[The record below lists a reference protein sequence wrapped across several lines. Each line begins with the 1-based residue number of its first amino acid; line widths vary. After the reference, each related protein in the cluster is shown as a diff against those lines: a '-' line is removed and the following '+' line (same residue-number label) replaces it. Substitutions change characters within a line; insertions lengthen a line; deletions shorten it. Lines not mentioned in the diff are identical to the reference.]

1 MKGKQSWVGREKV
14 GLIATVQPAK
24 TMRGGSSVVY
34 CRPSLPYCPCRVIA
48 AVSKSLQE
56 GLTGRLAVG
65 PLIALCY
72 CLACKNPEGFPGT
85 ASVAQALLL
94 PLSMSCC

>member
-1 MKGKQSWVGREKV
+1 MSR
-14 GLIATVQPAK
+14 
-24 TMRGGSSVVY
+24 
-34 CRPSLPYCPCRVIA
+34 
-48 AVSKSLQE
+48 SLQE

-85 ASVAQALLL
+85 ASVAQAFGVAPTRTTHDVSMMTGTRYHVLV
-94 PLSMSCC
+94 LSRDQFESQFAAAMVIALAHQSRQILTNKHTTS